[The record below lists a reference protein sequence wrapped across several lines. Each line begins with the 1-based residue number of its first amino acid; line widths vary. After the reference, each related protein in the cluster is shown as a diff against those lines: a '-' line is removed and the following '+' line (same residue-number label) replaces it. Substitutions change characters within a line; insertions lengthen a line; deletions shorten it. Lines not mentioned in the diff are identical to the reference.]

1 MNKLNTIVSGI
12 ILSSAMVSGASF
24 AASDGT
30 AGSTSTGESV
40 VSLTIN
46 DRVQITSVAD
56 IALGAYGGTGDLT
69 GESEFCVYRNGGD
82 DFKLTLTSDTTG
94 FWVKSTTTADTI
106 PFVAKVDDSLD
117 ASSGEVMAQGVA
129 SGVAMTGSN
138 SLTCGGVDNA
148 SMYVSLLEAD
158 LQAAPT
164 SVYQA
169 TVTMLVEPI

>member
-12 ILSSAMVSGASF
+12 ILSSAMISGASF
-24 AASDGT
+24 AANDGT
-30 AGSTSTGESV
+30 AGPTSSGDSL

-46 DRVQITSVAD
+46 DRVQITSITD

-69 GESEFCVYRNGGD
+69 GETEFCVYRNGGD
-82 DFKLTLTSDTTG
+82 DYQLTLTSDTTG
-94 FWVKSTTTADTI
+94 FWVKSTTTTDTI
-106 PFVAKVDDSLD
+106 DFVAKVDDSLD
-117 ASSGEVMAQGVA
+117 ASSGEVMAQGAA
-129 SGVAMTGSN
+129 SGVALTGAN
-138 SLTCGGVDNA
+138 SLNCGGVDNA
-148 SMYVSLLEAD
+148 AMYVSLLEAD